1 MAKTSV
7 ELSKSISET
16 WCLSLTTRGG
26 PAKLWAGVPNPVGI
40 TNKKS
45 SLMELFLLVIRSEV
59 IIVSRVSER
68 NNDYVASDRSEVSEH
83 VNASF
88 TQQEHQ
94 YKQQAKKCLL
104 FLCFPSL
111 FLSSIDFIYPI
122 CTFSLSFPYKWVH
135 QQIWGKSKKL

>member
-1 MAKTSV
+1 MLKSSRWSHRLMVRTSPFH
-7 ELSKSISET
+7 
-16 WCLSLTTRGG
+16 GG
-26 PAKLWAGVPNPVGI
+26 NMGSNPVGI

-94 YKQQAKKCLL
+94 
-104 FLCFPSL
+104 
-111 FLSSIDFIYPI
+111 
-122 CTFSLSFPYKWVH
+122 
-135 QQIWGKSKKL
+135 

>member
-1 MAKTSV
+1 MGS
-7 ELSKSISET
+7 
-16 WCLSLTTRGG
+16 
-26 PAKLWAGVPNPVGI
+26 NPVGI

-94 YKQQAKKCLL
+94 YKKTPQSGS
-104 FLCFPSL
+104 FFCFGNDNNRDLNP
-111 FLSSIDFIYPI
+111 
-122 CTFSLSFPYKWVH
+122 
-135 QQIWGKSKKL
+135 